1 MTEQCNTVLD
11 Y

>member
-1 MTEQCNTVLD
+1 MTEQCNTVLG